1 MENLIV
7 NKKEKIVFLR
17 NSLIEWSKFNYD
29 AFPWRSTHNKWHAL
43 VAEIML
49 QRTNAEQVI
58 PVYESFVESYP
69 SPKEFLFERNTNIF
83 HTLGLHWREEI
94 LHSLAREIFN
104 LGYIPEDK
112 AALKQLPGVGD
123 YIAAA
128 FRSFHINIRDV
139 IIDSNVVRLYGRF
152 FGFETDPETRRK
164 KWFKEL
170 ADEVTPDTNY
180 KEFNY
185 AILDFTRKICKPKPQ
200 HKECLLRNLCCY
212 AIANIDSKY

>member
-1 MENLIV
+1 MECLEA
-7 NKKEKIVFLR
+7 NKEKKIVFLR
-17 NSLIEWSKFNYD
+17 NNLIEWGKTNYA
-29 AFPWRSTHNKWHAL
+29 AFPWRETNNKWHAL

-49 QRTNAEQVI
+49 QRTNAEQVV

-83 HTLGLHWREEI
+83 QSLGLHWREAQ
-94 LHSLAREIFN
+94 LRSLAREIYN

-112 AALKQLPGVGD
+112 NSLLKLPGVGD

-128 FRSFHINIRDV
+128 FRSFHLNIRDV
-139 IIDSNVVRLYGRF
+139 IIDSNVVRLYGRY

-164 KWFKEL
+164 KWLKEL
-170 ADEVTPDTNY
+170 AAEVTPYINH

-185 AILDFTRKICKPKPQ
+185 ALLDFTRNICKPQPQ
-200 HKECLLRNLCCY
+200 HKECLLRNLCCF
-212 AIANIDSKY
+212 AIDNNDSKY